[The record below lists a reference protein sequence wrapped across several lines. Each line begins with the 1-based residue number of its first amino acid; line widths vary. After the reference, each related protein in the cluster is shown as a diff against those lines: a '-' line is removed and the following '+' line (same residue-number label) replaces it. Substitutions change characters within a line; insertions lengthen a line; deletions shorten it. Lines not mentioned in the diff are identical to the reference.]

1 MTTEAAD
8 NSASDS
14 DRGARQQGGCMSSRL
29 RSAAGML
36 VVVVAFLGVLA
47 GCGGSSA
54 PSPSSAAKASTTSST
69 GGCADVA
76 ALKASL
82 AALTQVRPLQDGVAA
97 LQAAIANVKTSLDT
111 AEASASCDPAAG
123 GGPGEVGVRC
133 GAGVGHR
140 SEHRQSHAEGAV
152 HRRGADPTRY
162 RSVGAGLGVDAE
174 LPWELAKPASLGC
187 EPGPCFTYREDHP
200 EDRPLLDTLA
210 DMTAASVGPC

>member
-111 AEASASCDPAAG
+111 AVASAPATLQ
-123 GGPGEVGVRC
+123 PEVAQVKS
-133 GAGVGHR
+133 AF
-140 SEHRQSHAEGAV
+140 AV
-152 HRRGADPTRY
+152 VQA
-162 RSVGAGLGVDAE
+162 SVTGLSTDNLTQKAPSIVAA
-174 LPWELAKPASLGC
+174 LTQLG
-187 EPGPCFTYREDHP
+187 
-200 EDRPLLDTLA
+200 
-210 DMTAASVGPC
+210 TAASGLASALTQNCPGS